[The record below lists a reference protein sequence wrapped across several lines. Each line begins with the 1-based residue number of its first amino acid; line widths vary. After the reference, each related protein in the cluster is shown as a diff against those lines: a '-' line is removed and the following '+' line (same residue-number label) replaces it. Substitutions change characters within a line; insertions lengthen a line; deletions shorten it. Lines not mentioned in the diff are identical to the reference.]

1 MRNDGH
7 SDGDAH
13 RRHDSAD
20 TAAATRTTPL
30 LPEYSKGRTKPVPA
44 MATGATRTSTT
55 GPQRATQQASGG
67 AQPHKPQCHTES
79 CANQESKPGSQTE
92 FTRVNCN
99 IHID

>member
-13 RRHDSAD
+13 RRYNGAD

-30 LPEYSKGRTKPVPA
+30 LPEYSKDRTKPVPVPA
-44 MATGATRTSTT
+44 MATGATRTSAT
-55 GPQRATQQASGG
+55 GPLRATQHVSGG

-79 CANQESKPGSQTE
+79 CANQVSKPGSQTE
-92 FTRVNCN
+92 FTR
-99 IHID
+99 